1 VLTVVAMVTTR
12 RLQERLAPQVRSAL
26 PRPAL
31 QAVLFDMDGTLVET
45 EQCWGEA
52 MFTLARR
59 LGGRMSDEAR
69 ERTVGTTVR
78 TSMGILYADLG
89 IRRSDEDLRADARWV
104 EDEAARLMADGVTWR
119 PGARELIAAV
129 RDAGL
134 ATALVTTTPRRV
146 ADLVLARIGEI
157 APGIPSFDTTV
168 CGDEVPA
175 RKPDPAPYRQAMA
188 ALGVDAAQ
196 CVVVE
201 DSQAG
206 VSAGLAAGAAVL
218 AVPALQP
225 VAPAPGLVLRDSLT
239 GVGIQTLAGVLAG
252 RSAVGGRG

>member
-1 VLTVVAMVTTR
+1 
-12 RLQERLAPQVRSAL
+12 
-26 PRPAL
+26 
-31 QAVLFDMDGTLVET
+31 
-45 EQCWGEA
+45 
-52 MFTLARR
+52 
-59 LGGRMSDEAR
+59 
-69 ERTVGTTVR
+69 
-78 TSMGILYADLG
+78 
-89 IRRSDEDLRADARWV
+89 RWV

-157 APGIPSFDTTV
+157 APGIPSFDITI

-188 ALGVDAAQ
+188 ALGVDAAE

-206 VSAGLAAGAAVL
+206 VSAGLAAGTAVL

-225 VAPAPGLVLRDSLT
+225 VEPAPGLVLRDSLT
-239 GVGIQTLAGVLAG
+239 GVGVQTLAGVLAG
-252 RSAVGGRG
+252 RGAVGGRG